1 MDSPPPYS
9 KWKIAMSQTLAKI
22 APTVG
27 KPAPPSQTLSR
38 IGLDVPPGL
47 WQMVEARYSTLC
59 RSLDHRDNSEAAK
72 IVAVMLAGYPSARA
86 AGAEAK
92 IVIAAY
98 VSACADLPPWA
109 VAEAATAWARG
120 TAGATASAF
129 APSAAQLHELAA
141 DMVWRFDQERRRLK
155 GLLAAEQPR
164 EPDEAERERVG
175 RGFERLKATLRGT
188 RHG

>member
-1 MDSPPPYS
+1 
-9 KWKIAMSQTLAKI
+9 MSQNLAKI
-22 APTVG
+22 VPTVG
-27 KPAPPSQTLSR
+27 KPAPPSRTIARLS
-38 IGLDVPPGL
+38 LDVPPGL
-47 WQMVEARYSTLC
+47 RQIVEARYSTLC
-59 RSLDHRDNSEAAK
+59 RSLDHRDNAETAK

-86 AGAEAK
+86 AGDEAK

-141 DMVWRFDQERRRLK
+141 DMVWRFGEERRRLK
-155 GLLAAEQPR
+155 ALLAVEQPR
-164 EPDEAERERVG
+164 EPDANERERVSQ
-175 RGFERLKATLRGT
+175 GFERLKASLGR
-188 RHG
+188 RNQ